1 MSVNLEVKG
10 TVAKLLAQENLI
22 VEHKNVQT
30 AQFNVDTRV
39 LTLPVWER
47 ASEEIFDLL
56 VAHEVG
62 HALYTPNVDPPKN
75 VPHAFINVVEDVRI
89 EKLIKRRF
97 GGLSKT
103 FYKGYQEFHDMD
115 FFSTKGEDFTKMSLA
130 DRVNLHFK
138 VGPFLGIKFSLE
150 EQPIVQSIQNS
161 ETWEDVLTAAKLL
174 YLFDKEKAQQPKK
187 ENDSESEEITSGS
200 QVGNSTGGDDRGD
213 SDDNS
218 ESDPIDSWDDPD
230 QSDMDPDDSDTR
242 QNPSEPSVNTAESE
256 SGAIKNLASFGGRE
270 SRYVQ
275 IPDIPIEK
283 VVIPNKEIDKR
294 LTLFWDIMYR
304 DIDDSCNPIT
314 YLKNEYVKY
323 KKSVQ
328 KEVNYMVKEFEC
340 RKSADAYSR
349 ASTSRTG
356 VLDCGKLHT
365 YKFNEDL
372 FKKVTTI
379 PDGKNHGLIF
389 ILDWSGSMGACLEET
404 AKQLFNLA
412 WFCRKVNIPFR
423 VYAFTNC
430 WHEEVDESNHVS
442 SLIDDPKPNE
452 LWIEKTFRL
461 LEFINSDCNAME
473 FEKQCLNFW
482 NLSAGYQRVHLPMGF
497 RLSGTPLN
505 EVIMCLHNIIPEFKS
520 QKRLQK
526 VHTVILTDGESQFL
540 TFGRMR
546 TTYQGDEVCVP
557 SSLNFNTNVYLRDP
571 VLRTTY
577 KLDKWDS
584 VDDLIK
590 NFTDRNPDVNVIGI
604 RLSSTSELNKFLKC
618 KINNPDVIS
627 KYVKTFVKQK
637 SVSVD
642 VPAYSKMFV
651 MNQTNMHNTVDFDVA
666 EGANKSTI
674 RAAFKKSLTKSKF
687 NRKILSEFVELVA

>member
-75 VPHAFINVVEDVRI
+75 IPHAFINVVEDVRI

>member
-138 VGPFLGIKFSLE
+138 VGPFLGIKFALE

>member
-62 HALYTPNVDPPKN
+62 HALYTPNVDPPKD

-138 VGPFLGIKFSLE
+138 VGPFLGIKFALE

-174 YLFDKEKAQQPKK
+174 YLFDKEKAQQSKK

-200 QVGNSTGGDDRGD
+200 QVGNSTDGDDRGD
-213 SDDNS
+213 SDDNF

-256 SGAIKNLASFGGRE
+256 SGAIRNLASFGDRE

-379 PDGKNHGLIF
+379 PDGKNHGLVF
-389 ILDWSGSMGACLEET
+389 VLDWSGSMGPCLADT

-430 WHEEVDESNHVS
+430 WHEDVEEGNRI
-442 SLIDDPKPNE
+442 SLLDDPKPNE
-452 LWIEKTFRL
+452 LWIEKSFRL
-461 LEFINSDCNAME
+461 LEYINSDCNAME

-482 NLSAGYQRVHLPMGF
+482 NLSVGYQRVHLPMGF
-497 RLSGTPLN
+497 GLSGTPLN
-505 EVIMCLHNIIPEFKS
+505 EVIMCLHKIVPEFKS
-520 QKRLQK
+520 QKKLQK

-577 KLDKWDS
+577 KLEKWDS

-604 RLSSTSELNKFLKC
+604 RLSSISELNKFLKC

-651 MNQTNMHNTVDFDVA
+651 MNQTNMHNTVDFDIA
-666 EGANKSTI
+666 EGASKGAI

-687 NRKILSEFVELVA
+687 NRKILSEFVELIA

>member
-138 VGPFLGIKFSLE
+138 VGPFLGIKFALE

-200 QVGNSTGGDDRGD
+200 QVGNSTDGDDRGD

-304 DIDDSCNPIT
+304 DIDDRCNPIT

-430 WHEEVDESNHVS
+430 WHEDVDESNHVS

>member
-138 VGPFLGIKFSLE
+138 VGPFLGIKFALE

-200 QVGNSTGGDDRGD
+200 QVGNSTDGDDRGD

-304 DIDDSCNPIT
+304 DIDDRCNPIT

-340 RKSADAYSR
+340 RKSADSYSR

>member
-62 HALYTPNVDPPKN
+62 HALYTPNVDPPRD
-75 VPHAFINVVEDVRI
+75 VPHAFMNVVEDVRI

-97 GGLSKT
+97 AGLSKT
-103 FYKGYQEFHDMD
+103 FYKGYQEFHTMD
-115 FFSTKGEDFTKMSLA
+115 FFSTEGEDFSKMSLA

-161 ETWEDVLTAAKLL
+161 ETWEDVITAAKLL
-174 YLFDKEKAQQPKK
+174 YLFDKEKAQQPTE
-187 ENDSESEEITSGS
+187 ENDSESEEITSRS
-200 QVGNSTGGDDRGD
+200 EMEENFDGDDRSD
-213 SDDNS
+213 SSDDS
-218 ESDPIDSWDDPD
+218 ESDPIDSWDDSD
-230 QSDMDPDDSDTR
+230 EGDMDSNDSNTR
-242 QNPSEPSVNTAESE
+242 PNPTEPSVNTAESE
-256 SGAIKNLASFGGRE
+256 SGAIKNLASFGGKE

-275 IPDIPIEK
+275 IPDIPVEK
-283 VVIPNKEIDKR
+283 VVISNKLIDQK
-294 LTLFWDIMYR
+294 LSLFWDIMYK
-304 DIDDSCNPIT
+304 DIDDQCNPMI
-314 YLKNEYVKY
+314 YLKDQYAKY

-340 RKSADAYSR
+340 RKSADSYSR
-349 ASTSRTG
+349 ASISRTG
-356 VLDCGKLHT
+356 VLDCSKLHT

-379 PDGKNHGLIF
+379 PDGKSHGLVF
-389 ILDWSGSMGACLEET
+389 VLDWSGSMGPCLADT

-430 WHEEVDESNHVS
+430 WHEDVEEGNRI
-442 SLIDDPKPNE
+442 SLLDDPKPNE
-452 LWIEKTFRL
+452 LWIEKSFRL
-461 LEFINSDCNAME
+461 LEYINSDCNAME

-482 NLSAGYQRVHLPMGF
+482 NLSVGYQRIHIPMGF
-497 RLSGTPLN
+497 GLSGTPLN
-505 EVIMCLHNIIPEFKS
+505 EVIMCLHKIVPEFKS
-520 QKRLQK
+520 QKKLQK

-546 TTYQGDEVCVP
+546 TTHQGEDVCIP
-557 SSLNFNTNVYLRDP
+557 SSLNFNNNVYLRDP

-577 KLDKWDS
+577 KLDKWNS

-604 RLSSTSELNKFLKC
+604 RLTSTSEFTKFLRM
-618 KINNPDVIS
+618 KIENPNLIS
-627 KYVKTFVKQK
+627 KYVKTFVKHK
-637 SVSVD
+637 SAAVE
-642 VPAYSKMFV
+642 VPAYAKMFV
-651 MNQTNMHNTVDFDVA
+651 MNQTNMQNTVDFDVA

>member
-138 VGPFLGIKFSLE
+138 VGPFLGIKFALE

-200 QVGNSTGGDDRGD
+200 QVGNSTDGDDRGD

-304 DIDDSCNPIT
+304 DIDDRCNPIT

-546 TTYQGDEVCVP
+546 TNYQGDEVCVP

-618 KINNPDVIS
+618 KISNPDVIS

>member
-22 VEHKNVQT
+22 VEHKHVQT

-62 HALYTPNVDPPKN
+62 HALYTPNVDPPRD
-75 VPHAFINVVEDVRI
+75 VPHGFINVVEDVRI

-97 GGLSKT
+97 AGLSKT

-115 FFSTKGEDFTKMSLA
+115 FFSTEGEDFTKMSLA

-161 ETWEDVLTAAKLL
+161 ETWEDVITAAKLL
-174 YLFDKEKAQQPKK
+174 YLFDKEKTQQPKK
-187 ENDSESEEITSGS
+187 EDDSESEEITSGS
-200 QVGNSTGGDDRGD
+200 EMGDSTDVDDRSD
-213 SDDNS
+213 SSDNS
-218 ESDPIDSWDDPD
+218 ESDPIDNW
-230 QSDMDPDDSDTR
+230 DDSDEDDMDSGDSDIR
-242 QNPSEPSVNTAESE
+242 QDSTEPSVNTAESE
-256 SGAIKNLASFGGRE
+256 SGAIRNLASFGGKE

-283 VVIPNKEIDKR
+283 VVIPNKSIDER
-294 LTLFWDIMYR
+294 LSLFWDIMYR
-304 DIDDSCNPIT
+304 DIDDSCNPMI
-314 YLKNEYVKY
+314 YLKETYAKY

-340 RKSADAYSR
+340 RKSAESYSR
-349 ASTSRTG
+349 ASISRTG

-379 PDGKNHGLIF
+379 PDGKNHGLVF
-389 ILDWSGSMGACLEET
+389 ILDWSGSMGGCLEDT

-430 WHEEVDESNHVS
+430 WHEDVEGERHHS
-442 SLIDDPKPNE
+442 SLLDDPKPNE
-452 LWIEKTFRL
+452 LWIEKSFRL
-461 LEFINSDCNAME
+461 LEFMNSDCNAME

-482 NLSAGYQRVHLPMGF
+482 YLSVGYQRMHVPMGF
-497 RLSGTPLN
+497 GLSGTPLN
-505 EVIMCLHNIIPEFKS
+505 EVILCLHNIIPEFKS

-557 SSLNFNTNVYLRDP
+557 SSLNFNDNVYLRDP

-577 KLDKWDS
+577 KLGKWDS

-590 NFTDRNPDVNVIGI
+590 NFTDRNPDVNIIGI
-604 RLSSTSELNKFLKC
+604 RLASTNEFTKFLRRKVEDP
-618 KINNPDVIS
+618 NLIS

-637 SVSVD
+637 SAAVD
-642 VPAYSKMFV
+642 VPAYAKMFV
-651 MNQTNMHNTVDFDVA
+651 MNQSNMHNTVDFDVA
-666 EGANKSTI
+666 EGANKATI